1 MRKQFKNALFKSK
14 VDSGTFFK
22 RKCLREEIRAKYGA
36 NFSMSQNYFSQT
48 IKN

>member
-22 RKCLREEIRAKYGA
+22 RKRVREELCAK
-36 NFSMSQNYFSQT
+36 
-48 IKN
+48 